1 MSQDKNSFY
10 LEDENRAVEE
20 LEHARDVVER
30 HFYQLRDEALNSDQ
44 LWKMRVDLQDACD
57 NIMLAT
63 RHIERMQRYIASTE
77 KAE

>member
-1 MSQDKNSFY
+1 MSQEQNSFY

-20 LEHARDVVER
+20 LEHARNVVER
-30 HFYQLRDEALNSDQ
+30 HFYQLRDEALSSQQ

-57 NIMLAT
+57 TIMLAT
-63 RHIERMQRYIASTE
+63 RHIERMQRFIAETE

>member
-1 MSQDKNSFY
+1 MSQDQNSFY

-20 LEHARDVVER
+20 LEHARSVVTG
-30 HFYQLRDEALNSDQ
+30 HFYQLRDEALSSQQ

-57 NIMLAT
+57 TIMLAT
-63 RHIERMQRYIASTE
+63 RHIERMQRYIAETE